1 MSPPSWTHPEP
12 DAAPPEVEALEPE
25 ILDGPPPPRE
35 YSIDALAAATGVPS
49 RTIRFYQSK
58 GALQKPEIR
67 GRKAIYR
74 DSHVER
80 LDLIGQL
87 QDRGLRIKAIRELVG
102 RIDRGELV
110 LGEWLGLQD
119 SLVAPWTDAR
129 PRLLDEAEL
138 HELTGELPPGRLAA
152 LVRHGLLERKGVQFL
167 CGDVARLKGVLQLE
181 AAGVSL
187 DLSAAIIERTRK
199 RTGKLARDLTG
210 LFEDEAGD
218 GFGGSDAASIQAALA
233 AWRDHGPALVQ
244 GIFAEQMQAVL
255 RQVVASGK
263 GSKLQG

>member
-1 MSPPSWTHPEP
+1 VSPPSWSHPEP
-12 DAAPPEVEALEPE
+12 EVPPRGGEALEPE

-35 YSIDALAAATGVPS
+35 YTIDALAAATGVPS

-58 GALQKPEIR
+58 GALQKPQIR
-67 GRKAIYR
+67 GRKAIYG
-74 DSHVER
+74 DAHVER

-167 CGDVARLKGVLQLE
+167 CGDVARLKVVLQLE

-187 DLSAAIIERTRK
+187 DLSAAIIERARK
-199 RTGKLARDLTG
+199 RTGKLARELTS

-218 GFGGSDAASIQAALA
+218 GFGGSDAASIQAALSG
-233 AWRDHGPALVQ
+233 WRDHGPALVQ
-244 GIFAEQMQAVL
+244 GIFAEEMQAVL